1 MFRMRTSAIILTALA
16 ATGLACN
23 LESSPK
29 GKDHFIRYRSTGP
42 KDSEPLYTLE
52 FADGSTRQVTDDER
66 WALKR
71 AHIRFFDITDQLE
84 SVSFSRLAVE
94 DDGPITIQAF
104 PTALTQVSAVN
115 TLISRYN
122 IATVRTNLQRFSGFY
137 NRYYR
142 ATTGVQ
148 SAQWLFDQVTA
159 VIAASGSTRA
169 TVRKVTHS
177 FSQFSVVATIQGTS
191 AKTVVVGAH
200 QDSINSRSPT
210 GQAAGADDD
219 GSGSMAIL
227 EAFRTILTDTRI
239 RAGQAPNTL
248 EFHWYAGEEAGL
260 LGSQAI
266 FQQYAREGK
275 NVAAMLNQDMVGY
288 SPRNQFGLITDN
300 TNAQLNAFSK
310 ILIRQYASIGFVE
323 TTCGYACSD
332 HASATRS
339 GYPST
344 FIFEGS
350 FANSNPNI
358 HTTTDTIDKINFNH
372 VLEHG
377 KVILGFMTE
386 LAFAASI

>member
-1 MFRMRTSAIILTALA
+1 MRSSTFLLSALA
-16 ATGLACN
+16 AAVYACN
-23 LESSPK
+23 LENSPELV
-29 GKDHFIRYRSTGP
+29 DHFVKIRTVAAT
-42 KDSEPLYTLE
+42 DAEPLYTLE
-52 FADGSTRQVTDDER
+52 FADGTTRQVTDDER

-71 AHIRFFDITDQLE
+71 AHIRFFDITE
-84 SVSFSRLAVE
+84 EPETVTFAPFSVNS
-94 DDGPITIQAF
+94 DDVSIQAF
-104 PTALTQVSAVN
+104 PTSLTQISAVN

-122 IATVRTNLQRFSGFY
+122 IANVRTNLQRFSSFY

-142 ATTGVQ
+142 STTGVE
-148 SAQWLFDQVTA
+148 SATWLFNQVSA

-169 TVRKVTHS
+169 TVRRVTHS
-177 FSQFSVVATIQGTS
+177 FSQFSIVATIQGTS

-239 RAGQAPNTL
+239 SGGQAPNTI

-266 FQQYAREGK
+266 FQQYAREGR

-288 SPRNQFGLITDN
+288 SPRNQFGIITDN
-300 TNAQLNAFSK
+300 TNAALNTFVRSV
-310 ILIRQYASIGFVE
+310 ITRYAAIGYVDS
-323 TTCGYACSD
+323 TCGYACSD

-339 GYPST
+339 GYPAS
-344 FIFEGS
+344 FVFEAS

-358 HTTTDTIDKINFNH
+358 HTTTDTIDRLNFNH
-372 VLEHG
+372 INEHG
-377 KVILGFMTE
+377 KLILGFLTE
-386 LAFAASI
+386 LAFAPNI

>member
-1 MFRMRTSAIILTALA
+1 MRSSAILASAFA
-16 ATGLACN
+16 ATALACN
-23 LESSPK
+23 LESSPSNA
-29 GKDHFIRYRSTGP
+29 DHFIRYRSATP

-52 FADGSTRQVTDDER
+52 FSDGTTRQVTDDER

-71 AHIRFFDITDQLE
+71 AHIRFFDITDE
-84 SVSFSRLAVE
+84 IEPVSFSRLATE
-94 DDGPITIQAF
+94 DDTVSIAAF
-104 PTALTQVSAVN
+104 PTTLTQTSQVN

-122 IATVRTNLQRFSGFY
+122 VNNVKTNLQKFSSFY

-142 ATTGVQ
+142 SATGVE

-159 VIAASGSTRA
+159 VIAASGSSRA
-169 TVRKVTHS
+169 SVRKVTHS

-210 GQAAGADDD
+210 GEAAGADDD

-239 RAGQAPNTL
+239 SGGQASNTL

-266 FQQYAREGK
+266 FQQYARDGK

-288 SPRNQFGLITDN
+288 SPRKQFGLITDN

-310 ILIRQYASIGFVE
+310 LLINRYASIGFVE

-344 FIFEGS
+344 FVFEGS
-350 FANSNPNI
+350 FANSNPSI
-358 HTTTDTIDKINFNH
+358 HTTADTIDKINFNH
-372 VLEHG
+372 INEHA
-377 KVILGFMTE
+377 KVILGFLTE
-386 LAFAASI
+386 LAFAPNI

>member
-1 MFRMRTSAIILTALA
+1 MRSSAFLVSAFAAAALA
-16 ATGLACN
+16 CHLEATPEKL
-23 LESSPK
+23 
-29 GKDHFIRYRSTGP
+29 DHFIRHRSTA

-52 FADGSTRQVTDDER
+52 FADGTTRQVTDDER

-71 AHIRFFDITDQLE
+71 AHIRFFDITDNE
-84 SVSFSRLAVE
+84 EEISFSRLAVQE
-94 DDGPITIQAF
+94 DGDVSIAAF
-104 PTALTQVSAVN
+104 PSSLTQVSAVN
-115 TLISRYN
+115 TLIGKYN
-122 IATVRTNLQRFSGFY
+122 IATVRSNLQTFSSFY

-142 ATTGVQ
+142 AQTGVQ
-148 SAQWLFDQVTA
+148 SAQWLFDQVSAIIT
-159 VIAASGSTRA
+159 ASGSTRA
-169 TVRKVTHS
+169 SVRKVTHS

-227 EAFRTILTDTRI
+227 EALRTLLTDSRVS
-239 RAGQAPNTL
+239 AGQAPNTV

-266 FQQYAREGK
+266 FQQYARDGR

-288 SPRNQFGLITDN
+288 SPRSQFGLITDN
-300 TNAQLNAFSK
+300 TNAQLNAFTK
-310 ILIRQYASIGFVE
+310 LVINQYASIGFVE

-339 GYPST
+339 GYPSS
-344 FIFEGS
+344 FVFEGS
-350 FANSNPNI
+350 FANSNPSI
-358 HTTTDTIDKINFNH
+358 HTTADTIDKINFNH
-372 VLEHG
+372 INEHA
-377 KVILGFMTE
+377 KVILGFLTE
-386 LAFAASI
+386 LAFAPNI